1 METLKDLHVVRALRP
16 ASPVLAFRAAEA
28 DAAAEEP
35 SDVLGQL
42 AGHFSVFNT
51 WYRIQSW
58 FEGEFLEQVAPG
70 SFRKTMA
77 ERAGQVVVQFDHGY
91 DPQIGDKLLGPVND
105 MREDGTGAAYDVDLL
120 DTSYNR
126 DLLPGLKRG
135 LYGSSFRF
143 QVIKD
148 EWNDEPDPS
157 EANPQGLPERTI
169 KEVRLF
175 EFGPVTFPANP
186 AATAGMRS
194 VGMTDHYYEQL
205 RGRAPQVVTD
215 LRARADDLR
224 TRREQA
230 AAPGTADRTGAAST
244 TEREPASAT
253 RTGMTPR
260 ERRALLHPLLSER
273 H

>member
-1 METLKDLHVVRALRP
+1 METLAELHVVRALRP
-16 ASPVLAFRAAEA
+16 ASPVLTFRAAEPAAEA
-28 DAAAEEP
+28 DAP
-35 SDVLGQL
+35 TDVLGQL

-58 FEGEFLEQVAPG
+58 WEGDFLEQVAPG
-70 SFRKTMA
+70 TFRKTMA

-148 EWNDEPDPS
+148 EWNDEPEPS
-157 EANPQGLPERTI
+157 EANPQGIPERTI

-194 VGMTDHYYEQL
+194 VGLTDHYYEHL
-205 RGRAPQVVTD
+205 GRRAPQVVD
-215 LRARADDLR
+215 NLRARATDLR
-224 TRREQA
+224 TRRAQA

-244 TEREPASAT
+244 TGREPASAT
-253 RTGMTPR
+253 RAGLTPGQ
-260 ERRALLHPLLSER
+260 RRKLLYPSTLS
-273 H
+273 